1 MSLALLALL
10 IAWLIMLV
18 KVCLCDV
25 KQRVIP
31 NNLVRLIAL
40 LSLSL
45 AILAIKKE
53 LYPIG
58 WWLIIQPLSILLVGF
73 SLFALG
79 ICGAGDVKLM
89 TALSSVIY
97 PSYWWPTLLLI
108 AVIGGFLAL
117 GYLFYSWLK
126 SKEESIHKNGLPYGV
141 AIAIGAI
148 SSVMVSPIVSSL
160 VLPIAINSN

>member
-1 MSLALLALL
+1 M
-10 IAWLIMLV
+10 
-18 KVCLCDV
+18 
-25 KQRVIP
+25 
-31 NNLVRLIAL
+31 VRLIAIISITIAVIAL
-40 LSLSL
+40 NN
-45 AILAIKKE
+45 E
-53 LYPIG
+53 LYPLG
-58 WWLIIQPLSILLVGF
+58 WWLVIQPISVMIVGF
-73 SLFALG
+73 GLFALG

-89 TALSSVIY
+89 TALSSVVY